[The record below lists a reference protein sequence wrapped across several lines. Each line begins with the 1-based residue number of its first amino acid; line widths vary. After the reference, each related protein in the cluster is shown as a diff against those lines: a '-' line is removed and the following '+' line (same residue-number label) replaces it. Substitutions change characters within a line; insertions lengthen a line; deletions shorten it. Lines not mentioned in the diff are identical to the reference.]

1 MAIRRPRRSITTMLA
16 LERRRTL
23 SRKLKNMSCCEPTQ
37 TDNRYRRI
45 LWAALAVNL
54 TMFGVELVAS
64 IIGRSVSLRGRAR
77 FSCRRRKLY
86 RCSCRGWLGAPVARA
101 GGSA

>member
-1 MAIRRPRRSITTMLA
+1 MAIRRPRRSITTLLA

-23 SRKLKNMSCCEPTQ
+23 SRKLKNMSCCDHDCCEPAQ

-54 TMFGVELVAS
+54 IMFGVELVAR
-64 IIGRSVSLRGRAR
+64 IIGRSVSVRADASR
-77 FSCRRRKLY
+77 IS
-86 RCSCRGWLGAPVARA
+86 V
-101 GGSA
+101 